1 MNKPFGNMSFDE
13 KCLYADYVRDRKDDA
28 DVRSMRTYLGD
39 KNRRRKRF
47 INKLMKLRKENDK

>member
-28 DVRSMRTYLGD
+28 DVKSMRTYLDD
-39 KNRRRKRF
+39 KNSKIKTLF
-47 INKLMKLRKENDK
+47 NKLMKLRKENDK